1 MQQLMIE
8 EPLSKIVQLE
18 QVIGKHFA
26 NLEAARNR
34 ARSFREKF
42 DHSVAGMNSDDTSV
56 VVFGSLARDEFTD
69 GSDVDWTVL
78 IDGVANPKHLDLAR
92 QVREVVDALGA
103 KPPGP
108 EAIFGNMAFSHPIIH
123 QIGGEDDTN
132 RNTTQR
138 ILLILESRPIGR
150 KGAYDRVLNQ
160 ILTRYIAEDSRFLQ
174 QDARFHVPRF
184 LLNDFARYWR
194 TMAVD
199 FAYKRRARAGD
210 GAAIRNLKL
219 RISRKLIFVS
229 GLLSCFSHH
238 LLLSKDEGNA
248 ILRASDPAHE
258 YLRSLRNLLAHTP
271 LEILA
276 SVIKRYPH
284 LWPVGSKLFE
294 AYDDFIAV
302 LSDDTTRR
310 HLNGLRPGTELGD
323 ANYIR
328 LRQASHSF
336 RDGLLQLFFDEQSG
350 LMELTKTYG
359 VF

>member
-8 EPLSKIVQLE
+8 EPLSEIVQLE
-18 QVIGKHFA
+18 QAVGKHFA
-26 NLEAARNR
+26 NLETARNH
-34 ARSFREKF
+34 ARSFRDRFEVGL
-42 DHSVAGMNSDDTSV
+42 SGLNSDDTSIV
-56 VVFGSLARDEFTD
+56 AFGSLARDEFTE

-92 QVREVVDALGA
+92 QVREVLDALGA

-150 KGAYDRVLNQ
+150 RGAYDRVLDQ
-160 ILTRYIAEDSRFLQ
+160 VLTRYIAEDHRFLQ
-174 QDARFHVPRF
+174 RDARFHVPRF

-199 FAYKRRARAGD
+199 FAFKRRARGGE

-238 LLLSKDEGNA
+238 LLLEKAEGDA
-248 ILRASDPAHE
+248 ILAAADPVHE
-258 YLRSLRNLLAHTP
+258 YLRSLRNLLANTP

-276 SVIKRYPH
+276 RVINRYPH

-294 AYDDFIAV
+294 AYDDFVGV
-302 LSDDTTRR
+302 LSDNAARGV
-310 HLNGLRPGTELGD
+310 LNSLRPGAELED
-323 ANYIR
+323 PTYRR
-328 LRQASHSF
+328 LQSTSHSF
-336 RDGLLQLFFDEQSG
+336 RDGLLRLFFDEQSG